1 MVGCEG
7 IEQEYGKIM
16 RRKEEVA
23 DIFERTTE

>member
-7 IEQEYGKIM
+7 IEQEYGKMM

-23 DIFERTTE
+23 DIFEFEN